1 MNVNYLSLH
10 LIIYNFV
17 LASGRKYQPFMV
29 KEAIYIIE

>member
-10 LIIYNFV
+10 LIIYNYE

>member
-1 MNVNYLSLH
+1 MNVKYLSLH

-17 LASGRKYQPFMV
+17 LASGRKYHTFMV